1 MNCNEVRENLIDL
14 LAEGPSVPGVREH
27 VKQCSACTQEVDG
40 LRKTMSLLDEW
51 QVPEPS
57 PYFLS
62 RVRAHAREEREK
74 QPAANWLAW
83 LRRPAMAG
91 TLAAALVAGGLMYL
105 WNPPTITDPGPG
117 TAVGDLESL
126 DKNHDVLVKSDL
138 IDEIT
143 LAESEDVP
151 EQAVS
156 E

>member
-27 VKQCSACTQEVDG
+27 VKQCSACAKELDG

-51 QVPEPS
+51 QAPEPS

-74 QPAANWLAW
+74 QPSAAWLAW
-83 LRRPAMAG
+83 LRRPVLAG
-91 TLAAALVAGGLMYL
+91 TLAAILVASGVFYFERGV
-105 WNPPTITDPGPG
+105 PPVAQEPG
-117 TAVGDLESL
+117 TAVSDLESL
-126 DKNHDVLVKSDL
+126 DKNHDVLVKTDL
-138 IDEIT
+138 IDEMT
-143 LAESEDVP
+143 LAESEDV
-151 EQAVS
+151 S